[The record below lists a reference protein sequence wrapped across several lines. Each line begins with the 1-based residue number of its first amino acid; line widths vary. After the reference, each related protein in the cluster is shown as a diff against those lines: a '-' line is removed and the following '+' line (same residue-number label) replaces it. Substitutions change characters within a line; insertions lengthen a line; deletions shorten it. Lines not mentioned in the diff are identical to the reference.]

1 MRVTVN
7 GDVRELRDGV
17 SVEEFVREL
26 GFAARCIAVALNLDV
41 LPRAEY
47 GTRRLR
53 EGDVVE
59 IVQFIGGG

>member
-26 GFAARCIAVALNLDV
+26 GFAARRIAVALNLDV

>member
-17 SVEEFVREL
+17 TVEEFVREL
-26 GFAARCIAVALNLDV
+26 GFAARRIAVEVNLDV

-47 GTRRLR
+47 VTRRLR

>member
-7 GDVRELRDGV
+7 GDVRELRDDV
-17 SVEEFVREL
+17 TVEALVREL
-26 GFAARCIAVALNLDV
+26 GFAARRIAVEVNLDV

-47 GTRRLR
+47 GTRRLC

>member
-17 SVEEFVREL
+17 TVEEFVREL
-26 GFAARCIAVALNLDV
+26 GFAARRIAVEVNLDV
-41 LPRAEY
+41 LPRAAY

>member
-7 GDVRELRDGV
+7 GDVCELRDGV
-17 SVEEFVREL
+17 TVEEFVREL
-26 GFAARCIAVALNLDV
+26 GFAARRNADEVNLDV

-47 GTRRLR
+47 VTRRLR